1 MDDSELRTQ
10 LEKHH
15 AAAFGW
21 AMSCCARNQAEA
33 EDVLQTVYVKI
44 LEGKAIY
51 KGTASFKTW
60 LFSVIRKTAAEVR
73 RRNML
78 HSLKLIDFVPG
89 VLTKKKTTPVEQLE
103 QNEMQTKLTHALSS
117 LSRRQREVLHL
128 IFYEDFS
135 LSEAADVMNIYIGSA
150 RTHYERGKKKLR
162 SWMEDEKVFK

>member
-10 LEKHH
+10 LEKLHT
-15 AAAFGW
+15 AAFGW
-21 AMSCCARNQAEA
+21 AMSCCARNPAEA

-44 LEGKAIY
+44 LEGKATY

-78 HSLKLIDFVPG
+78 HSLKLMDFLPG
-89 VLTKKKTTPVEQLE
+89 ALSKKKTNPVEQLE
-103 QNEMQTKLTHALSS
+103 QNEMQTKLTDALSS

-135 LSEAADVMNIYIGSA
+135 LAEAADVMNIYIGSA

>member
-1 MDDSELRTQ
+1 MEDSELRTQ

-21 AMSCCARNQAEA
+21 AMSCCARNSAEA

-44 LEGKAIY
+44 LEGKATY

-78 HSLKLIDFVPG
+78 HSLKLMDFLPAA
-89 VLTKKKTTPVEQLE
+89 LSKKKTNPVEQLE
-103 QNEMQTKLTHALSS
+103 QNEMQTRLTEALST
-117 LSRRQREVLHL
+117 LSSRQREVLHL

-135 LSEAADVMNIYIGSA
+135 LSEAADVMDIYIGSA